1 MSKQNVASE
10 QVWGLSQEF
19 DRSRKRENIIWVA
32 ATAAILLAAGV
43 VPRLLNQDPAPVL
56 REDEPA
62 LVVAMIPPHNEA
74 RNDVAPGFS
83 EDVAGEIRVAQCDVK
98 ADATTKEQLS
108 DCHEFVLVVA
118 GHDAYGQLDRSTD
131 VGDMITVSEKPS
143 I

>member
-1 MSKQNVASE
+1 M
-10 QVWGLSQEF
+10 
-19 DRSRKRENIIWVA
+19 VA

-83 EDVAGEIRVAQCDVK
+83 EDVAGEIRVAQCG
-98 ADATTKEQLS
+98 AEISLATKEELRG
-108 DCHEFVLVVA
+108 CHEFELVIPDRDEYA
-118 GHDAYGQLDRSTD
+118 SLDQSTE
-131 VGDMITVSEKPS
+131 VGDVITVTEKLS
-143 I
+143 A